1 MATEKNVNM
10 SDREKR
16 AINDTIL
23 LVSNRLGV
31 QPTAVILE
39 FTNLDIENCIYR
51 YMLENN
57 LRCSSCRRE

>member
-39 FTNLDIENCIYR
+39 FTNLDIENCMAR
-51 YMLENN
+51 TAM
-57 LRCSSCRRE
+57 